1 MIELGVVG
9 LLLAGLVAV
18 PTLFAVVPWEITF
31 GVGAGLIGLGML
43 IGVPAGAM
51 YHLWLWRAV
60 KPAGRGWLL
69 HPTGLHGQLS
79 DGDRPAVMRWFK
91 LGAAGFLLAIVGC
104 AMVAV
109 GALRS

>member
-1 MIELGVVG
+1 
-9 LLLAGLVAV
+9 
-18 PTLFAVVPWEITF
+18 
-31 GVGAGLIGLGML
+31 ML

-60 KPAGRGWLL
+60 RPSGHRWWL

-79 DGDRPAVMRWFK
+79 DSDRPAVMRWFK
-91 LGAAGFLLAIVGC
+91 VGAAGFLLALVGC